1 MGSANPSATKRT
13 IIAMATARRES
24 ENDDNTG
31 ASFDPASMMP
41 PMSGKQQV
49 KRAVAVIAP
58 SRGRPRARTGLG
70 QRRRASVLPATAAL
84 TPAFIALVVYEAF
97 SLASG

>member
-49 KRAVAVIAP
+49 RRAVAVIAP
-58 SRGRPRARTGLG
+58 SRAGRLLEQSGRAVR
-70 QRRRASVLPATAAL
+70 LPAHSSPRSRT
-84 TPAFIALVVYEAF
+84 
-97 SLASG
+97 

>member
-49 KRAVAVIAP
+49 KRAVA
-58 SRGRPRARTGLG
+58 
-70 QRRRASVLPATAAL
+70 AL